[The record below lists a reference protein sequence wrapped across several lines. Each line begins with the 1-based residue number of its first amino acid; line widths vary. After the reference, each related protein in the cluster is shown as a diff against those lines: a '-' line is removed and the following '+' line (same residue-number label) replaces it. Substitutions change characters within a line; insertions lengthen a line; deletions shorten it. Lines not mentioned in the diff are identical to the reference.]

1 MKRVVV
7 AAVVLAFVGLV
18 SPALAA
24 DNPTGTWK
32 WTASFGGQEREQTL
46 TLKLDGDKLTG
57 SMPGRDNEVTQISDA
72 TYKDGKINF
81 SVTREFNG
89 QKRTTKYNGALSGDT
104 ITGKSD
110 RERDGQTTSTDW
122 VAKRQK

>member
-72 TYKDGKINF
+72 TYKDGKI
-81 SVTREFNG
+81 SSR
-89 QKRTTKYNGALSGDT
+89 
-104 ITGKSD
+104 
-110 RERDGQTTSTDW
+110 
-122 VAKRQK
+122 